1 MHDFNATLVSTAT
14 VSRVHSLAVLFHFSY
29 LWSSLISAM
38 VRTGRYVTR
47 SWVRDLIP
55 CLACWRSI
63 AFMNEMIGSAINE
76 MIGPV
81 IVFYHDNT
89 KFYQWEKYRPVGYT
103 LCNVNS
109 NCISICMVLKTDHCQ
124 FSFNL
129 PMIFRTPPFPRP
141 SHMPLV
147 MSTPPEVARHATGIR
162 SLLPTRLTGEAYRAL
177 LIKMFSFI

>member
-1 MHDFNATLVSTAT
+1 VLKRFPGLIHIVVIHILHFQFKKWLVQRQWQKVKQTVRLVNAWIGDDERLGSEG
-14 VSRVHSLAVLFHFSY
+14 LN
-29 LWSSLISAM
+29 
-38 VRTGRYVTR
+38 
-47 SWVRDLIP
+47 
-55 CLACWRSI
+55 
-63 AFMNEMIGSAINE
+63 AFMNEMIGPAINE

-109 NCISICMVLKTDHCQ
+109 NCIFICMVLKTDHCQ